1 MRAAWIIAVEEL
13 RRVVRDRIGLAFVV
27 VLPVVIMVIIGA
39 TIGAAP
45 RHTAIG
51 VVDLD
56 GSEDAERLIE
66 ALDDPDLLDVSRYDD
81 VATLERDIRTRL
93 ISGGVAIPRGYGE
106 VTGSTGEPATV
117 RLLSDRTQ
125 STSVSVGTIVTNV
138 VARQAAHLG
147 AADFVSS
154 EVGGTPQE
162 NLDRVRSVEERV
174 SVVGVQVD
182 TVGRESLEADS
193 QYAYTAPSN
202 LVLFTFINTVTGAAA
217 LVESRRLG
225 VTRRMLAAPV
235 SVTSIVVGQGLSRFG
250 IALLQSLLILG
261 IGAVMFGVS
270 WGDPV
275 AVGVLAVLFAVLA
288 SSAGLLVATLAEDPD
303 KVPAIAI
310 PVSIALAMLGGCMWP
325 LEVVPSWVRT
335 LGHFT
340 PHAWAMDAWIALI
353 FEDGDLRAISGNL
366 AVLGAIA
373 AALLVTAVWRMRRS
387 LTR

>member
-340 PHAWAMDAWIALI
+340 PLAWAMDAWIALI